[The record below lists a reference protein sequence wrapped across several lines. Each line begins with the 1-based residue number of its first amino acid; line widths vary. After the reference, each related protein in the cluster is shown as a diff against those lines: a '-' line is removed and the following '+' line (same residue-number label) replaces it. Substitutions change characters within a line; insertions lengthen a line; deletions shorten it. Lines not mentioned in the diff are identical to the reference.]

1 MIPSFSFCLV
11 AGHSRQTFVC
21 LHDKNIE
28 GCHGAM
34 QMHPTD
40 IRDSVIYTGLGPQ
53 GTLRPVDE
61 PPGKKTFLGV
71 ALVNVLYIL

>member
-1 MIPSFSFCLV
+1 
-11 AGHSRQTFVC
+11 
-21 LHDKNIE
+21 
-28 GCHGAM
+28 
-34 QMHPTD
+34 MHPTD